1 MRSLRLTA
9 LVVLV
14 TLAVTPVM
22 LLAQRR
28 ISLGSIAPANSLW
41 DKSLKRMAVDIQKA
55 TDRRVRIK
63 VAAGSQGDETAI
75 VRRLKLGTTQAAT
88 LTQIGLSE
96 IDEAFG
102 VLGMPFF
109 FESDAEARHVLD
121 ALQPQFRR
129 ALRGQGLVLVNWGHT
144 GWAHLFSKEPISSL
158 DELKAAKLY
167 TSSGDNRMVD
177 WYKEN
182 GFNPVPLGL
191 SDVPVSLN
199 TGMINAYPF
208 PPYAAMLLQYY
219 RSAPHML
226 DLPLGPVIGATVM
239 MTKSWERLSEEDR
252 DTMLSIG
259 KRVEDQLFRDVPRQ
273 DAEAVDEM
281 KARGLTVTE
290 LSPEAG
296 GEFRRAA
303 DSMTTSMR
311 GPIVPAEVYDE
322 AVRARDAFRGR

>member
-9 LVVLV
+9 IVVLV

-41 DKSLKRMAVDIQKA
+41 DKALKRMAVDVQKA

-121 ALQPQFRR
+121 ALQPRFRR
-129 ALRGQGLVLVNWGHT
+129 ALRGQGLVLVNWGQT
-144 GWAHLFSKEPISSL
+144 GWAHLFSKDPVSSL

-167 TSSGDNRMVD
+167 TSSGDDRMVN

-208 PPYAAMLLQYY
+208 PPYAAMLLQFYT
-219 RSAPHML
+219 SAPHML

-239 MTKSWERLSEEDR
+239 TTKSWERLSEADR

-290 LSPEAG
+290 LSPKAVD
-296 GEFRRAA
+296 EFRQAA
-303 DSMTTSMR
+303 DAMTASMR